1 MLSVKLSDREVHI
14 LMEMLE
20 GMHRNLMEAMSAD
33 NMEEIELIEK
43 LMDSVG
49 GELAGDLGVV
59 GIGEFHL

>member
-1 MLSVKLSDREVHI
+1 MLSIKLSDREVHI

-20 GMHRNLMEAMSAD
+20 GMHGNLMEAMSAD